1 MLAVARNI
9 SIFALYGFIQGVNA
23 VRLLVLY
30 GYSHHCFPRFRVYN

>member
-23 VRLLVLY
+23 VRLVLY